1 MAFYIYWNVKPD
13 SGRTFLIPSDFEE
26 LLPLEQSREAFGILD
41 SDGNNQLTAWGA
53 LPGRHPDLQVRSRAW
68 ARATVRAQGCAGSQI
83 LLTSSQWASCG
94 SHMSTGLNTC
104 IVWPDLLQILSMF

>member
-41 SDGNNQLTAWGA
+41 SDGNNQLTPGELCRGVTQIYKCAPVPGHA
-53 LPGRHPDLQVRSRAW
+53 LLSEHKAVQGLRSCSQ
-68 ARATVRAQGCAGSQI
+68 ARSGPHVGHT
-83 LLTSSQWASCG
+83 
-94 SHMSTGLNTC
+94 
-104 IVWPDLLQILSMF
+104 